1 MEFITLWT
9 PGVKKN
15 NRMFIYIIRKCEYKC
30 FSRLRIVKKKVRIF
44 AFANANIRTITS
56 VLGFGYLKFK
66 GSRQQGVVR
75 TKVKRIVYSA
85 I

>member
-9 PGVKKN
+9 PGVKKTPN
-15 NRMFIYIIRKCEYKC
+15 VYLYYSRVRIQVFFANANR
-30 FSRLRIVKKKVRIF
+30 KKKMRIF